1 MITKQGAKPGGAI
14 KQNIRFSRTGYFF
27 FNQNL
32 NLNIRERHRSTV
44 SYIVLQIY
52 APFPDYQT
60 YLRCSI
66 TVYLLVR
73 LLVYVGYNLN
83 GLLFAKTL

>member
-1 MITKQGAKPGGAI
+1 MITRQGAKPGGAI
-14 KQNIRFSRTGYFF
+14 KQNIRFSRTGYLF

-52 APFPDYQT
+52 GSLSDYQT
-60 YLRCSI
+60 YFICST
-66 TVYLLVR
+66 TVYLSVR
-73 LLVYVGYNLN
+73 LLVQIEYIC
-83 GLLFAKTL
+83 